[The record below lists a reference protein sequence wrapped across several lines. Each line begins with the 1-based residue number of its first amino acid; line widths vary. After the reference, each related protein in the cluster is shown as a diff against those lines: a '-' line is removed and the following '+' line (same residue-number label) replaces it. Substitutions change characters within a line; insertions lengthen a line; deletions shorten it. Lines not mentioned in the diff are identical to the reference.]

1 MRLRADKLIE
11 RLTEIVEKHP
21 NAQVQVMYDDTYKGP
36 ITESADATVYLDEE
50 YAIPQAV
57 ICAESA

>member
-1 MRLRADKLIE
+1 MRLRADKLIK
-11 RLTEIVEKHP
+11 RTAEIVQEHP
-21 NAQVQVMYDDTYKGP
+21 NAQVQVMYDDTYRGP
-36 ITESADATVYLDEE
+36 VTESADATVYLDEE